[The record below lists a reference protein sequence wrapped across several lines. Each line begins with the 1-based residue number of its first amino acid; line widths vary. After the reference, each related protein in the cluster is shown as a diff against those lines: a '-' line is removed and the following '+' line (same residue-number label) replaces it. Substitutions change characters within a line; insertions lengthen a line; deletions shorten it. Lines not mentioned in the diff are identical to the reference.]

1 MTDLALKA
9 PEAVEIAKKQLLLLF
24 KDEQLM
30 NLGLE
35 EIDSAE
41 GAGWNITLGFSRPW
55 NNSSNPISSALS
67 NPRRTYKVV
76 NVSNGGEVLS
86 IKNRD

>member
-1 MTDLALKA
+1 MSSVALKA
-9 PEAVEIAKKQLLLLF
+9 SQAVEIAKNELLF
-24 KDEQLM
+24 LFRDEQVQ

-35 EIDSAE
+35 EIEPTEA
-41 GAGWNITLGFSRPW
+41 AGWNITLGFSRPW
-55 NNSSNPISSALS
+55 NNLNNPAIAALS

-76 NVSNGGEVLS
+76 NVSSGGEVLS

>member
-1 MTDLALKA
+1 MSSIALKA
-9 PEAVEIAKKQLLLLF
+9 SEAIEIAKKELLF
-24 KDEQLM
+24 LFRDEQLL

-35 EIDSAE
+35 EIELADSAS
-41 GAGWNITLGFSRPW
+41 WNITLGFSRPW
-55 NNSSNPISSALS
+55 NNLNNPAIAALT

-76 NVSNGGEVLS
+76 NVGSGGEVLS